1 MQTTI
6 LYEELKRISEWIKF
20 ADTKAAFIWSIYLAA
35 SSWLYSI
42 KEGLSE
48 NYSFF
53 TSFTFY
59 STLIIISLWFTLVML
74 SVLPRRKNGLTKISL
89 LYYESVA
96 IMEPDKFRDQLLTIN
111 EGDFQIHI
119 MEQIYTNSKIATRK
133 MKYIELSI
141 LNLAILLFLGIL
153 LIIVK

>member
-1 MQTTI
+1 
-6 LYEELKRISEWIKF
+6 
-20 ADTKAAFIWSIYLAA
+20 
-35 SSWLYSI
+35 
-42 KEGLSE
+42 
-48 NYSFF
+48 
-53 TSFTFY
+53 
-59 STLIIISLWFTLVML
+59 ML